1 MLQHDLIRIP
11 WLMAGKLVKISYT
24 IFDFRL
30 RREQSVEGLEIKEL
44 GMTDSI
50 WVCSTGLQLHS
61 FLKRVLKN
69 GVRTRSRHIGNHKAG
84 TIMLSVDRPA

>member
-1 MLQHDLIRIP
+1 MIPHDIIRIL
-11 WLMAGKLVKISYT
+11 WLMAGKVVKISYT

-30 RREQSVEGLEIKEL
+30 RREQSVEGLQIKEL

-61 FLKRVLKN
+61 FLKRVLKKCDHTLQATY
-69 GVRTRSRHIGNHKAG
+69 R
-84 TIMLSVDRPA
+84 